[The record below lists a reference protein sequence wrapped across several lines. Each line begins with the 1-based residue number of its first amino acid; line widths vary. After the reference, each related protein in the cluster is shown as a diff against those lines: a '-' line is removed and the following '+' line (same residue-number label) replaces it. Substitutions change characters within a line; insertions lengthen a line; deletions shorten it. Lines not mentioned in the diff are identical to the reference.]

1 MRSVTVGF
9 GAINISKSHRHCN
22 GGRWIG
28 GKRRFAFQVENRLGY
43 RQLAPTKYIRNGQ
56 FEESNDLVIPSVI
69 LQI

>member
-1 MRSVTVGF
+1 MRSVTAGL
-9 GAINISKSHRHCN
+9 GAINISKCHRQCDG
-22 GGRWIG
+22 GGRIG
-28 GKRRFAFQVENRLGY
+28 GERRFAFQVENRLGY